1 MDNEEATT
9 SRKET
14 WSFRYKPAV
23 VLAAAKK
30 KAAYHASR
38 RRWWES
44 TCAKAERRLKK
55 KGVDYREREVTL
67 ETRIEIVGDP
77 ELAHRVT
84 ECRRKVREHL
94 GQERQYATW
103 ARALSGRARN
113 QPKEDLDLGIED
125 IEFFGL

>member
-1 MDNEEATT
+1 MDTQDTLT

-30 KAAYHASR
+30 KAAYHATR

-44 TCAKAERRLKK
+44 ACAKAERCLKK
-55 KGVDYREREVTL
+55 KGVDYRAREETL

-77 ELAHRVT
+77 ELVHRVT
-84 ECRRKVREHL
+84 ECRRKIGGHL
-94 GQERQYATW
+94 AQERQYATW
-103 ARALSGRARN
+103 ARALRARARN